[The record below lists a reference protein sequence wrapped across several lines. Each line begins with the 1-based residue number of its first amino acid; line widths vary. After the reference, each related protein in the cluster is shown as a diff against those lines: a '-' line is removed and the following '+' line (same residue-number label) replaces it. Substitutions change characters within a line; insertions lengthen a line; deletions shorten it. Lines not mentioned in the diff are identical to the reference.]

1 MTPAEVFNNQKYIV
15 FDGVLQKETCE
26 HLTDYMFLKRDAG
39 YLEPPVALG
48 GTDTQCP
55 KSWSIYGDP
64 AFDSILRKMAPN
76 LSNMLGLDLIPAY
89 TYARI
94 YEPGEVLEWHVDRP
108 SCEISGTMTLGLA
121 NPNELWPIYVGTP
134 GSKEKVGTPIMIGVG
149 ELMMYQGE
157 KVPHWRDAFEGQW
170 QVQVFFHYVRADGPH
185 AKDFALDGRPSLGIF
200 KASEEYE
207 RQTKRIIDYAT
218 GKRPVRE
225 EPKPVQLESSDTSS
239 DNLKPFTFEV

>member
-1 MTPAEVFNNQKYIV
+1 MTPAEVFNQNKYIV
-15 FDGVLQKETCE
+15 FDGVLQKETCD
-26 HLTDYMFLKRDAG
+26 HLTDYMFLKKEAG
-39 YLEPPVALG
+39 YLEPPVSLG

-64 AFDSILRKMAPN
+64 AFDSILRKMAPS
-76 LSNMLGLDLIPAY
+76 LSKMLGEELIPAY

-121 NPNELWPIYVGTP
+121 DIKELWPIYVGTP
-134 GSKEKVGTPIMIGVG
+134 GSKEKVGSPIMIGVG

-170 QVQVFFHYVRADGPH
+170 QVQVFFHYVRANGPH
-185 AKDFALDGRPSLGIF
+185 AKEHANDGRPSLGIF

-207 RQTKRIIDYAT
+207 KQTKRIIDYAT
-218 GKRPVRE
+218 GNRPVTE
-225 EPKPVQLESSDTSS
+225 QPKPVVKESSSTT
-239 DNLKPFTFEV
+239 LKPFTFEA